1 MTVKRD
7 VMSIVKRS
15 LSWPRK
21 LKSRTISS
29 ACGLS
34 LMYDAKVLTIGA
46 INVSNS
52 RFNFLVFLSLIVTT
66 RLIPRV
72 CDDFLMQN

>member
-7 VMSIVKRS
+7 VISIMRIS

-21 LKSRTISS
+21 LKSRKTSS
-29 ACGLS
+29 ACWLS

-66 RLIPRV
+66 RLIPTV